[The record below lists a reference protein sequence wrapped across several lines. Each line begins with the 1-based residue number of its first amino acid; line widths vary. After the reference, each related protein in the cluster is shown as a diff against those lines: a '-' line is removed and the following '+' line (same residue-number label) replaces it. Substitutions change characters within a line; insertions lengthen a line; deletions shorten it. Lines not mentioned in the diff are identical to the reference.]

1 MEPNTALASSEE
13 IAAAYLEWLD
23 TARDEQS
30 REAILLDA
38 LRAQRDS
45 VHALETVLAMKPH

>member
-1 MEPNTALASSEE
+1 MQHDPALATSDE

-23 TARDEQS
+23 AAREEES
-30 REAILLDA
+30 RDAILVAA

-45 VHALETVLAMKPH
+45 VHALETALAMKPH